1 MVKSKLAKQCL
12 HSNKFK
18 FEGSLYGG
26 SLEPDLALSLC
37 DLEQLAFSLRGL
49 ISLAFLRLA
58 TCCFPQPPDSGPGV
72 SMKSH

>member
-18 FEGSLYGG
+18 FEGSLYGE

-37 DLEQLAFSLRGL
+37 DFETTR
-49 ISLAFLRLA
+49 FLSQRLD
-58 TCCFPQPPDSGPGV
+58 FLGV
-72 SMKSH
+72 SQTCYLLLPPAP